1 MSDSG
6 LEADVATG
14 EFLAN
19 VALAAPGVGSWD
31 YLVRDADQYCWI
43 ITVQGYGVDSGDMT
57 NAVEATNPDWIDG
70 CANFVAPLI
79 TSIARKTPASSP
91 TGADNLVWTVTFDR
105 AVENVDVGDFTV
117 SGTTATVTGVAAVS
131 GAEYDITVSGGDLA
145 DLNGAV
151 TLGIAGGQDI
161 ANAVHSIPMIDTAPT
176 TTNENTYVLDNV
188 IPSMAI
194 QNAPAS
200 HSTNAFSV
208 TIKFSEDVTG
218 FVVGDITVGGG
229 AASNFA
235 ATDANTYTATITP
248 TGMNDVTIDV
258 AGDVAEDAAANGN
271 TAATQVSVPYIPDGT
286 NPRITSIGRQTPAT
300 SPTNADS
307 LTWRVTFDEAV
318 QNVGTADFT
327 VSGTTA
333 TVSGVSAQSS
343 SVYDV
348 TVSGGDLA
356 DLSGTVTLAIAG
368 GQDIEDLPG
377 NPLTNTAPTTTNDNT
392 YVVENARPTVAILNA
407 PASHSTSAFP
417 VTIEFSEDVTGFV
430 VGDITVGGGAASN
443 FAATDANTYTA
454 TITPTGMND
463 VTIDVAGDVAEDA
476 AANGNTAATQV
487 SVPYIPDGTNPRITS
502 IGRQTPATSPTNAD
516 SLTWRVTFDEAVQN
530 VGTADFTVS
539 GTTATVSGVSAQSS
553 SVYDVTVSGGDLADL
568 SGTVTLAIAG
578 GQDIEDLPGNPLTN
592 TAPTTTND
600 NTYVVENARPTVS
613 ILNAPAS
620 HNTNAFSVTIEFSED
635 VTGFVV
641 GDINVANGAASNFAA
656 TDANTYTATI
666 TPSGGSDITIDV
678 AADVAQDSAD
688 NTNTAATQVSVVYNP
703 DTTAPTVEI
712 LGAPASVS
720 NADPFSVTF
729 EFSEDVTGF
738 TVGDITVGNGAASNF
753 AASDANTYTADITPD
768 QGGDITLDVA
778 AAVAQDGASNDNTA
792 ATRVTVTCAAGCGET
807 TTVTHTQQMIRN
819 FTGRRIASITAQG
832 PGLAGMLSGD
842 VLGGGGLNG
851 FFPDSPMSLN
861 LRGDA
866 DHNQGGFSTSLHQFI
881 VSEQRAYAR
890 KLAGSGA
897 NAAAQEAR
905 ARPRPPA
912 NVWIKGRWTHAEE
925 DRGGIDETSNFGIVY
940 VGADYRYS
948 KDLLIGLLG
957 QVDWADEKSTG
968 LGVEAEGRGWMLG
981 PYLVSRLNDTLT
993 LDLRAAWGRS
1003 DNKVNPLG
1011 TYWDNFDSER
1021 WQFEGHFTGN
1031 FEHGRWRITPELGLN
1046 YFEEEQQAY
1055 TDSNGFRIGAQ
1066 TNALGSLIFG
1076 PTARYT
1082 LRETPDGTVI
1092 RPLIG
1097 LKGVWDFES
1106 PDITDVNGTAVGT
1119 EGLRAQLKLGVNLRT
1134 ASGTLFEGS
1143 YTYDGIGISDFES
1156 HTAEFIIHWP
1166 LNIPVLPEGASLR
1179 SSYSLQSVSIR
1190 DALGLGGDSG
1200 GYKAGLNVTIPF
1212 Y

>member
-1 MSDSG
+1 GAWGVVLALLCLLGLFSQPLQAACRNSADGTQSAYYVASGGNVMFYSDADCEGDARGGVSWVADDRMPYGGAVSDSG
-6 LEADVATG
+6 LEADEATG
-14 EFLAN
+14 AFLVN
-19 VALAAPGVGSWD
+19 VALASPGFGSWD

-43 ITVQGYGVDSGDMT
+43 ITVAGHEIDLGDMT

-70 CANFVAPLI
+70 CANIVAPLI
-79 TSIARKTPASSP
+79 ASIARKTPDSSP
-91 TGADNLVWTVTFDR
+91 TGADNLVWTLTFDR
-105 AVENVDVGDFTV
+105 PVENVDVGDFTV

-161 ANAVHSIPMIDTAPT
+161 ANAVHSIPMIDTTPT

-188 IPSMAI
+188 IPTVSI

-208 TIKFSEDVTG
+208 TI
-218 FVVGDITVGGG
+218 
-229 AASNFA
+229 
-235 ATDANTYTATITP
+235 
-248 TGMNDVTIDV
+248 
-258 AGDVAEDAAANGN
+258 
-271 TAATQVSVPYIPDGT
+271 
-286 NPRITSIGRQTPAT
+286 
-300 SPTNADS
+300 
-307 LTWRVTFDEAV
+307 
-318 QNVGTADFT
+318 
-327 VSGTTA
+327 
-333 TVSGVSAQSS
+333 
-343 SVYDV
+343 
-348 TVSGGDLA
+348 
-356 DLSGTVTLAIAG
+356 
-368 GQDIEDLPG
+368 
-377 NPLTNTAPTTTNDNT
+377 
-392 YVVENARPTVAILNA
+392 
-407 PASHSTSAFP
+407 
-417 VTIEFSEDVTGFV
+417 EFSEDVTGFE
-430 VGDITVGGGAASN
+430 VGDITVANGAASN

-635 VTGFVV
+635 VTGFEV
-641 GDINVANGAASNFAA
+641 GDITVANGAASNFAA

-666 TPSGGSDITIDV
+666 TPTGMNDVTIDV
-678 AADVAQDSAD
+678 AADVAEDAVA
-688 NTNTAATQVSVVYNP
+688 NGNTAATQVSVVYNP
-703 DTTAPTVEI
+703 DTTPPMVEI

-720 NADPFSVTF
+720 NPDPFSVTF

-807 TTVTHTQQMIRN
+807 TTVTHTQQVIRN
-819 FTGRRIASITAQG
+819 FIGRRIASITAQG

-866 DHNQGGFSTSLHQFI
+866 DHNQGSFSTSLHQFI

-890 KLAGSGA
+890 KLASSGG
-897 NAAAQEAR
+897 NTAAQAT
-905 ARPRPPA
+905 PRPPA

-957 QVDWADEKSTG
+957 HVDWADWAYEKSPG
-968 LGVEAEGRGWMLG
+968 LGVKAEGRGWMLG
-981 PYLVSRLNDTLT
+981 PYLASRLNDTLT
-993 LDLRAAWGRS
+993 LDMRAAWGRS
-1003 DNKVNPLG
+1003 DDKVNPLG
-1011 TYWDNFDSER
+1011 TYWDNYDTER
-1021 WQFEGHFTGN
+1021 WQFEGHLTGN

-1143 YTYDGIGISDFES
+1143 YTYDGIGVSDFES
-1156 HTAEFIIHWP
+1156 HTGEFIIHWP
-1166 LNIPVLPEGASLR
+1166 LNIPGLPEGASLR
-1179 SSYSLQSVSIR
+1179 SSYSLQSSVSIR

-1200 GYKAGLNVTIPF
+1200 GYKAGLNLTIPF